1 MSEEIKSVIT
11 HAIVNDDNNT
21 SYDFDI
27 AVEHDSG
34 EKYSAKDILAK
45 VVRYIETTPF
55 LYIGNEEPLNKH
67 VGIWLD
73 TTSGPEPRK
82 MPKILTQ
89 ESN

>member
-1 MSEEIKSVIT
+1 MSEETKSVIT
-11 HAIVNDDNNT
+11 HAIVNDGNDT

-27 AVEHDSG
+27 AINRGSE

-45 VVRYIETTPF
+45 VVTYMETTPF
-55 LYIGNEEPLNKH
+55 LYIGNEEPANKH

-73 TTSGPEPRK
+73 TTSGPKPRFS
-82 MPKILTQ
+82 Q

>member
-1 MSEEIKSVIT
+1 MSEETKSVIT
-11 HAIVNDDNNT
+11 HAIVNDGNDT

-27 AVEHDSG
+27 AINRGSE

-45 VVRYIETTPF
+45 VVTYMETTPF
-55 LYIGNEEPLNKH
+55 LYIGSEEPANKH

-73 TTSGPEPRK
+73 TTSGPKPRFS
-82 MPKILTQ
+82 Q

>member
-1 MSEEIKSVIT
+1 MSEETKSVIT
-11 HAIVNDDNNT
+11 RAVVNGTDENP

-34 EKYSAKDILAK
+34 AKYSAKDILAK
-45 VVRYIETTPF
+45 VVTYMETTPF
-55 LYIGNEEPLNKH
+55 LYIGKEPPANKH

-73 TTSGPEPRK
+73 TTSGPKPRFS
-82 MPKILTQ
+82 Q